1 MKKIKSQDKQ
11 AIIDFQKKHLFGVCS
26 GCPLCGLDALYGIG
40 DFYNDLPLFE
50 AYDYASVDSI
60 NEAINQ
66 VLK

>member
-1 MKKIKSQDKQ
+1 MIFK
-11 AIIDFQKKHLFGVCS
+11 KKHLFGVCS